1 MISLRYLPKFK
12 DTDFYR
18 LYNLKDERSRGRS
31 MILANTLLCSIGNIF
46 VTGTFQT
53 AFLAANGIDIVRVGI
68 ITFLPYF
75 CSLLSLLAPKL
86 LSKFPRRRWLLFA
99 NHLNYFTCLVLA
111 TTIMPMFVED
121 PGARTFW
128 FAFFLIIANAFN
140 ALIGSGT
147 TAWSMQFLPE
157 GRDRNFYFSVSNI
170 VTNVLGTVTAIGAS
184 LAADALAGS
193 PKQAQIITILRFVSF
208 VIMLI
213 GGSLQLLVPKEYPY
227 ETTTGGKV
235 RLRDVVAIPMRNRK
249 FLLTVIVGYVW
260 SMICCVNSAT
270 WTYYLLDTVKLP
282 YVMTYISN
290 IVTAVG
296 CIFLLPLCRRIYNR
310 YGGHKVMLVNVAT
323 VLVLDCSAVFVTSK
337 TIWIF
342 AVYSVLSG
350 LNLVCMQLS
359 TSNTFYLNIARKDV
373 DNYVIFNSV
382 MSNIACLLGSIF
394 GTWFL
399 SVTERPD
406 GGRLFE
412 LMGLDFYPSQLLA
425 ATKLVMLAALV
436 LYILWMTPRTQPD
449 K

>member
-1 MISLRYLPKFK
+1 M
-12 DTDFYR
+12 
-18 LYNLKDERSRGRS
+18 
-31 MILANTLLCSIGNIF
+31 
-46 VTGTFQT
+46 
-53 AFLAANGIDIVRVGI
+53 
-68 ITFLPYF
+68 
-75 CSLLSLLAPKL
+75 
-86 LSKFPRRRWLLFA
+86 
-99 NHLNYFTCLVLA
+99 
-111 TTIMPMFVED
+111 
-121 PGARTFW
+121 
-128 FAFFLIIANAFN
+128 
-140 ALIGSGT
+140 
-147 TAWSMQFLPE
+147 
-157 GRDRNFYFSVSNI
+157 
-170 VTNVLGTVTAIGAS
+170 
-184 LAADALAGS
+184 
-193 PKQAQIITILRFVSF
+193 
-208 VIMLI
+208 
-213 GGSLQLLVPKEYPY
+213 
-227 ETTTGGKV
+227 
-235 RLRDVVAIPMRNRK
+235 
-249 FLLTVIVGYVW
+249 
-260 SMICCVNSAT
+260 
-270 WTYYLLDTVKLP
+270 P

-310 YGGHKVMLVNVAT
+310 YGWHKVMLVNVAT